1 MKKFFTTML
10 IAAASIF
17 AASQMASAA
26 SLTVCTGAP
35 GGNYAYVGKVLAN
48 QMKGTLDV
56 SVVNT
61 AGSWENLQK
70 VQSGDC
76 DGALVQSDAIY
87 LWGKEQGSLDYFKIA
102 DLYTEYTH
110 LLCNRKSPVKE
121 FSDLNEKTKVFS
133 GGNGSGA
140 NVTLRGLIQADKDNG
155 YASFTKVPL
164 LNEQNQ
170 DVALIK
176 VKAGVADCLFYV
188 GSKGNKLMSVNAE
201 KISSDVVLVPVVDK
215 YFKRTVIK
223 DKNGNE
229 TSIWKPTTMPGNTY
243 NKIMPSGW
251 FGNKGLDTIGVTS
264 QMIVSSAWVNA
275 NPDAFAAL
283 GLAIGDVVN
292 IVRSDKG
299 LELETD

>member
-1 MKKFFTTML
+1 MKKFLITTFLAVASMFTVSH
-10 IAAASIF
+10 AAD
-17 AASQMASAA
+17 AA
-26 SLTVCTGAP
+26 SLSVCTGAP
-35 GGNYAYVGKVLAN
+35 GGNYAYVGKVLAS
-48 QMKGTLDV
+48 QLKGTADV
-56 SVVNT
+56 TVVNT

-70 VQSGDC
+70 IQSGEC
-76 DGALVQSDAIY
+76 DGALVQSDALY
-87 LWGKEQGSLDYFKIA
+87 LWGKEQGALDYFKIG

-110 LLCNRKSPVKE
+110 LLCNRKSSVKE
-121 FSDLNEKTKVFS
+121 FMDLNEKTKVFT

-164 LNEQNQ
+164 LNEPNQ

-201 KISSDVVLVPVVDK
+201 KISDDVVLVPVKDK
-215 YFKRTVIK
+215 YFKRTVVK

-229 TSIWKPTTMPGNTY
+229 TSIWNPTTMPSDTY

-264 QMIVSSAWVNA
+264 QMIVSSKWVDT

-283 GLAIGDVVN
+283 GLAINDVTN

-299 LELETD
+299 LELQAE